1 MSARRLL
8 VELLAATR
16 ITPLLRR
23 RASRRGAFV
32 LMLHGIAGGRYPG
45 VPSGAHPAM
54 TAADLDDLLAFLASR
69 FAFLSPEEVLAGR
82 PGILL
87 TFDDGFA
94 NNVENAL
101 PLLEA
106 YRAPAIFF
114 VTLQHILDPQDWLP
128 AVRVGLGDFDLGQLD
143 TAVRHDLFD
152 GMSVAQLQDL
162 ARHPLATI
170 GGHSVTHPFLT
181 RVDDQTLA
189 REVGGAR
196 AELAALC
203 GQQVEWFAYPTGN
216 YNRRVADAVAAAGY
230 RAAVVEAPVA
240 VGLPSF
246 EIPRI
251 GIYEPTPSLLEAKL
265 CGLFRRPWRPLR

>member
-8 VELLAATR
+8 VELLAAFR

-32 LMLHGIAGGRYPG
+32 LMLHGIAARRNPL
-45 VPSGAHPAM
+45 VPNAAHPAM
-54 TAADLDDLLAFLASR
+54 TAADLEAVLAFLAPR
-69 FAFLSPEEVLAGR
+69 FAFLSPDELLHGR
-82 PGILL
+82 PGVLL

-114 VTLQHILDPQDWLP
+114 VTLQHVFDPQDWLP
-128 AVRVGLGDFDLGQLD
+128 AVRGGLGDFDTAPLD
-143 TAVRHDLFD
+143 PVVRHDLFD
-152 GMSVAQLQDL
+152 GMSVTQLEAL

-170 GGHSVTHPFLT
+170 GGHSATHPLLT
-181 RVDDQTLA
+181 RVDDRTLE
-189 REVGGAR
+189 REVREAR
-196 AELAALC
+196 ADLAALC
-203 GQQVEWFAYPTGN
+203 GQPVEWFAYPTGN
-216 YNRRVADAVAAAGY
+216 YNRRVADVVVAAGY
-230 RAAVVEAPVA
+230 RAAVVEDPVG

-251 GIYEPTPSLLEAKL
+251 GIYEPTPSILEAKL